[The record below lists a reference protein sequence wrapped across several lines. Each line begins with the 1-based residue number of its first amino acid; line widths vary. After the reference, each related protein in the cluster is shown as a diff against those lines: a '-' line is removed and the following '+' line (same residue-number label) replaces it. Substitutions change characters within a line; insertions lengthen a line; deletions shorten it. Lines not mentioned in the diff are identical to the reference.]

1 MNASSGGRDRQAFER
16 LYQRYG
22 TFVFRRARRLLGDE
36 QLARDVSQ
44 EVFLRVLG
52 DPVWDPP
59 SPVGWLCTTTTN
71 CCLNLL
77 RRKRRWRDLLRA
89 RPLPPVAA
97 PSLPLAA
104 LLEGIP
110 VRLQEIAVYYGLDEM
125 TQDEIALVLGV
136 SQKTVS
142 NRIQELRALL
152 QECPPATSEVK

>member
-1 MNASSGGRDRQAFER
+1 MSTSPGGPDRQAFEL
-16 LYQRYG
+16 LYRRYG

-44 EVFLRVLG
+44 DVFLQILRA
-52 DPVWDPP
+52 PAWNPP

-89 RPLPPVAA
+89 RPQPPPAA
-97 PSLPLAA
+97 PSLPVTA
-104 LLEGIP
+104 LLDGLP
-110 VRLQEIAVYYGLDEM
+110 ARLQEIAVYYGLDEM
-125 TQDEIALVLGV
+125 TQEEIALVLGV

-142 NRIQELRALL
+142 NRIQELRTLL
-152 QECPPATSEVK
+152 EERPPATSEVK

>member
-1 MNASSGGRDRQAFER
+1 MSNERPPDRLDLER

-44 EVFLRVLG
+44 DVFLSILRAP
-52 DPVWDPP
+52 DWNPP

-77 RRKRRWRDLLRA
+77 RKKRRWRDLLRA

-97 PSLPLAA
+97 PSLPIAA
-104 LLEGIP
+104 LLEGVP
-110 VRLQEIAVYYGLDEM
+110 ARLQEIAVYYGLDEM
-125 TQDEIALVLGV
+125 TQDEIALVLGI

-142 NRIQELRALL
+142 NRLQELRALL
-152 QECPPATSEVK
+152 DERPPAAVEVK

>member
-1 MNASSGGRDRQAFER
+1 MSTPPARSDREAFEG

-36 QLARDVSQ
+36 QLARDISQ
-44 EVFLRVLG
+44 DVFLEVLRSPG
-52 DPVWDPP
+52 WDPP

-71 CCLNLL
+71 RCLNVL

-89 RPLPPVAA
+89 RPLPPAA
-97 PSLPLAA
+97 PAPLPVAA

-110 VRLQEIAVYYGLDEM
+110 ARLQEIAIYYGLDEM

-152 QECPPATSEVK
+152 QERPPATSEVR